1 MREAKRGNYHATPGV
16 ILNILVILQ
25 VACAAA
31 AFPPPVTYFSKLP
44 EIRSLAAFLQLELF
58 RVYR

>member
-1 MREAKRGNYHATPGV
+1 MRETKRCDYHATPGV

-31 AFPPPVTYFSKLP
+31 AFPHPSHL
-44 EIRSLAAFLQLELF
+44 L
-58 RVYR
+58 